1 MSKIKF
7 IYMKNIYEIECKEK
21 DLSILNLLSKYSS
34 IINIHF
40 NQLFFLY
47 KGKKLNNMKKVN
59 EIKDNNII
67 ILVYNLKMK
76 KINNKE
82 LKEIICPECNNLAI
96 INSNN
101 NKISLDCLKNNHK
114 LLDISLN
121 CFNDSQYIDE
131 SLINCQKCENNKC
144 YYNKFY
150 ICSNNKYIC
159 PLCLK
164 ENNEY
169 KILDYEYRFNYCINH
184 SLNYISY
191 CNTCNINLCN
201 KCEEEH
207 KGHKIKSYKEIK
219 PNEKRINEI
228 KDDEIKI
235 NKYKE
240 ELKILDEY
248 FNDFINELINELD
261 IYNKIYKS
269 IINNSNNYES
279 IKNILDFKTKELIL
293 DTNVFIKKIIN
304 ICEKKKE

>member
-1 MSKIKF
+1 
-7 IYMKNIYEIECKEK
+7 MKNIYEIECKEK

-34 IINIHF
+34 IINIDF

-47 KGKKLNNMKKVN
+47 KGKNLILNNMKKVN
-59 EIKDNNII
+59 ELKDNNII

-121 CFNDSQYIDE
+121 FFNDSQYINE

-164 ENNEY
+164 GYNEY
-169 KILDYEYRFNYCINH
+169 KILDYEYRFKYCINH

-207 KGHKIKSYKEIK
+207 KKHKIKSYKEIK

-240 ELKILDEY
+240 ELKILDDY
-248 FNDFINELINELD
+248 FNELINELD
-261 IYNKIYKS
+261 IYNKIYKN
-269 IINNSNNYES
+269 IINNLNNYES
-279 IKNILDFKTKELIL
+279 IKNKLDFKPKELIL
-293 DTNVFIKKIIN
+293 DTNDFIKRIKN
-304 ICEKKKE
+304 ICEKKRNK